1 MIFCEDPPDFP
12 YPACSGAAIRAGEKS
27 AQIRINPLHALVVPA
42 IVWYNAVLRN
52 VGREASDVNKKL
64 SRLLEPGMG
73 LYFLVLLLFVGVAV
87 WVKQYY
93 VAGAELLVILL
104 LFVHNRVASGRRKK
118 ALLHYIQSTTDSLGT
133 AFKTGSPFPMAVIK
147 MSDSEI
153 IWGNA
158 SFYQISGL
166 RDSFLHQK
174 MEDVVPRFST
184 RWLTEGRTEC
194 PQDIELQGRRYRV
207 YGNLIRSEDEHASL
221 LLATLYLADM
231 TEMFNVRDEYIRTR
245 PIVTV
250 ILVDNYDELTNNLPD
265 SAISSLDARINDR
278 ISSWCEN
285 LGGLLRKF
293 ERNRYLLIFESKDLQ
308 RLQEGKFSIL
318 DDIRAITNP
327 SGVAAT
333 LSIGIGKDGSSF
345 QENYAFAN
353 LSIEMALSRGGDQAV
368 IKDRYNF
375 NFFGGRTKETE
386 RRTKVKARVIASSL
400 NELISQSSQ
409 VFIMGHRM
417 ADLDALGAA
426 MGLVCIC
433 RKRTRPVHIVL
444 DQEKNAAKAL
454 LTVLQDYPEYDNLFV
469 SGEDAL
475 LAADSKTLLIVVDT
489 NRPDQVESLA
499 LLESVNRV
507 AVIDHHRR
515 AADYIEQVVLNLH
528 EPFASSASELVT
540 EILQYAVEPKEIRIM
555 EAQAL
560 LAGLVL
566 DTKNFSVRTGSR
578 TFEAAAFLRRA
589 GADTVDVK
597 KLFQNDLDDTIAR
610 YQIVQAARLY
620 RNEIAIAALEYQ
632 ATRTLVAQAADE
644 LLNIK
649 GILTSFVLY
658 QDGDRVVISARSI
671 GEANV
676 QVILEPLG
684 GGGNA
689 ATAGAQVPGKSVREV
704 LAELVASIDKFYEG

>member
-1 MIFCEDPPDFP
+1 M
-12 YPACSGAAIRAGEKS
+12 
-27 AQIRINPLHALVVPA
+27 
-42 IVWYNAVLRN
+42 
-52 VGREASDVNKKL
+52 NKKL

-231 TEMFNVRDEYIRTR
+231 TEMFNVRDEFIRTR

-433 RKRTRPVHIVL
+433 RKRARPVHIVL

>member
-1 MIFCEDPPDFP
+1 M
-12 YPACSGAAIRAGEKS
+12 
-27 AQIRINPLHALVVPA
+27 
-42 IVWYNAVLRN
+42 
-52 VGREASDVNKKL
+52 NKKL

-73 LYFLVLLLFVGVAV
+73 LYFAALLLFAGVSLALR
-87 WVKQYY
+87 QYT
-93 VAGAELLVILL
+93 VAAAELALTVG
-104 LFVHNRVASGRRKK
+104 LFVYNRIASGRRKK
-118 ALLHYIQSTTDSLGT
+118 SLMNYIQSTTDSLGT
-133 AFKTGSPFPMAVIK
+133 AFKSGSPFPMAVIK

-153 IWGNA
+153 VWANE
-158 SFYQISGL
+158 SFYRVSGL

-174 MEDVVPRFST
+174 LEDVMPRFST
-184 RWLTEGRTEC
+184 RWLTEGRSEC
-194 PQDIELQGRRYRV
+194 PQDVEIQGRRYRV
-207 YGNLIRSEDEHASL
+207 YGNLIRSDDEHASL
-221 LLATLYLADM
+221 LLATLYLTDM
-231 TEMFNVRDEYIRTR
+231 TEMFQVRDEFVRTR

-278 ISSWCEN
+278 ISDWCKD
-285 LGGLLRKF
+285 LGGLLRKY
-293 ERNRYLLIFESKDLQ
+293 ERNRYLLVFEAKDLP
-308 RLQEGKFSIL
+308 RLQEGKFSLL
-318 DDIRAITNP
+318 DEIRTITNP

-345 QENYAFAN
+345 QENFSFAS
-353 LSIEMALSRGGDQAV
+353 LSIEMALSRGGDQVV

-375 NFFGGRTKETE
+375 SFFGGRTKETE

-400 NELISQSSQ
+400 TELINQSSMIF
-409 VFIMGHRM
+409 VMGHRM

-426 MGLVCIC
+426 MGLVTIC
-433 RKRTRPVHIVL
+433 RKRGKTVKVVL
-444 DQEKNAAKAL
+444 DQEVNAAQSL
-454 LTVLQDYPEYDNLFV
+454 LERLRDDPEYDGLFL

-475 LAADSKTLLIVVDT
+475 LAADSRSLLIVVDT
-489 NRPDQVESLA
+489 NRPDQVESKA
-499 LLESVNRV
+499 LLESINRV

-515 AADYIEQVVLNLH
+515 AADYIDQVVLSLH
-528 EPFASSASELVT
+528 ETFASSASELVS
-540 EILQYAVEPKEIRIM
+540 EILQYAVEPKDIRPM

-560 LAGLVL
+560 LAGIVL

-597 KLFQNDLDDTIAR
+597 KLFQNDLNDTVSR

-620 RNEIAIAALEYQ
+620 RNELAIAALSYTVPRPM
-632 ATRTLVAQAADE
+632 AAQAADE

-649 GILTSFVLY
+649 GITASFVLFP
-658 QDGDRVVISARSI
+658 DGERIIISARSI

-676 QVILEPLG
+676 QVILEALG

-689 ATAGAQVPGKSVREV
+689 AIAGAQIPGKDMQTV
-704 LAELVASIDKFYEG
+704 LRELVASIDKFYEN